1 MKHRQLPNELKSEY
15 GDLRRRKRDKGEE
28 KLNKEISKYFQNFRK
43 DMDIQS
49 QEIQKATSKINSNIT
64 LRYIIIK
71 VSKFKDKR
79 ILKAFRGK
87 RHHI

>member
-43 DMDIQS
+43 DMDI
-49 QEIQKATSKINSNIT
+49 
-64 LRYIIIK
+64 
-71 VSKFKDKR
+71 
-79 ILKAFRGK
+79 
-87 RHHI
+87 